1 MPFFLRYIFH
11 FFAFKLSFHLDQK
24 KSWAKRRKKNFTPY
38 ILKHFNKNSWRVLKK
53 TQRREKHAI
62 LCAYIDCL
70 YLIYSQNKKN
80 EQKKNVSFC
89 IMHIRSSLFNIFSVF
104 IERVDYKRKLKIIL
118 EEFINL
124 WEVEKRKH
132 LIYRVFFAFRF
143 VSER

>member
-80 EQKKNVSFC
+80 EQKKCFILHHAYTVEF
-89 IMHIRSSLFNIFSVF
+89 FNIFFVF

>member
-80 EQKKNVSFC
+80 EQKKCFILHHAYTVESF
-89 IMHIRSSLFNIFSVF
+89 HIFSVF

-132 LIYRVFFAFRF
+132 LIYRVFLLLDL
-143 VSER
+143 

>member
-80 EQKKNVSFC
+80 EQKKMFHFASC
-89 IMHIRSSLFNIFSVF
+89 I
-104 IERVDYKRKLKIIL
+104 YG
-118 EEFINL
+118 
-124 WEVEKRKH
+124 
-132 LIYRVFFAFRF
+132 RVFSYFLCFYRASRLQKETKNYFRRVHKF
-143 VSER
+143 VRGGEA